1 MMEKMRKAIKTFN
14 PYFEMWELE
23 DYAPRILN
31 EDHQEISSHTTTL
44 PFLNRRG
51 PLIIKH
57 LQMLVDDE
65 MHKDRFKVLRIVN
78 DRLSDD
84 PHKHANPLRFGGY

>member
-1 MMEKMRKAIKTFN
+1 MPIQIQPEFTVRDAIF
-14 PYFEMWELE
+14 
-23 DYAPRILN
+23 A
-31 EDHQEISSHTTTL
+31 L
-44 PFLNRRG
+44 PFLNSRG

-65 MHKDRFKVLRIVN
+65 MHKDRFKILRIVN

>member
-1 MMEKMRKAIKTFN
+1 MKFPSDLVGLT
-14 PYFEMWELE
+14 L
-23 DYAPRILN
+23 DLN
-31 EDHQEISSHTTTL
+31 YTL

-51 PLIIKH
+51 PLIIKD

-65 MHKDRFKVLRIVN
+65 MHKDRFKILRIVN